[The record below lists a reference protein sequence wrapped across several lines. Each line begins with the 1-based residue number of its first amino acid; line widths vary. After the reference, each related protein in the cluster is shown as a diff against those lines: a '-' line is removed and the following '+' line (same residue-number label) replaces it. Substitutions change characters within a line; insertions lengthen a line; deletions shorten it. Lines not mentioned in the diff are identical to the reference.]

1 MSDMELIMKSLD
13 EVGAKINAIDTD
25 NKASVEAVKS
35 EMKKLGEEQ
44 LKFAKELAALQQ
56 ASVDTESQAV
66 AVKSVG
72 QQFVDSA
79 SYKAFSADAS
89 NDRGARHTISLKTDS
104 PTTSVVGTGITRT
117 TLAQPTQLP
126 GIYGAPDLPLLIEN
140 LIPHIPVQSSSV
152 EYLKNSAFTN
162 NAGVVAEGATKAES
176 TFTFALE
183 TAQVVTVAH
192 WTKITEQL
200 AADAPAVAAYINAKM
215 MYGLALKI
223 DRQLVSGTGTS
234 TQLAGLLKSGNFT
247 DYSSAIASGLPQ
259 GANLID
265 FALLIKAHLESLGYP
280 PKQLLLNPADW
291 AQLALLKDT
300 QKRYLLGGPAG
311 ITTQQLWGLPVVT
324 TAAVPSGKYIIAD
337 FALGATIFDRQEVA
351 VEIDREGDDFR
362 KNLLTIRAERRL
374 GLGVED
380 AAAIAGGNWSLSGS

>member
-1 MSDMELIMKSLD
+1 MSDLETIMKSLD
-13 EVGAKINAIDTD
+13 EVGAKINAVDAD
-25 NKASVEAVKS
+25 GKASVEAVKS

-56 ASVDTESQAV
+56 AGIDAESQAV

-89 NDRGARHTISLKTDS
+89 NDRGARHTISLKNDS

-117 TLAQPTQLP
+117 TLAQPTQLA
-126 GIYGAPDLPLLIEN
+126 GIYGAPELPLLIEN

-162 NAGVVAEGATKAES
+162 NAGVVAEGAAKPES
-176 TFTFALE
+176 TFTFALA
-183 TAQVVTVAH
+183 TANVVTVAH

-223 DRQLVSGTGTS
+223 DRQLVSGTGLS

-247 DYSSAIASGLPQ
+247 DYSSTISSDLPQ

-324 TAAVPSGKYIIAD
+324 TAAVPSGKYIMAD

-380 AAAIAGGNWSLSGS
+380 AAAIAGGDWSLGS

>member
-25 NKASVEAVKS
+25 SKASVEAVKS

-56 ASVDTESQAV
+56 ASVDAESQAV

-89 NDRGARHTISLKTDS
+89 NDRGARHTISLKNDT
-104 PTTSVVGTGITRT
+104 PTPSVVGTGITRT

-234 TQLAGLLKSGNFT
+234 TQLAGLLKSDNFT

-324 TAAVPSGKYIIAD
+324 TAAVPSGKYVMAD

-380 AAAIAGGNWSLSGS
+380 AAAIAGGDWSLGA

>member
-1 MSDMELIMKSLD
+1 MSDMEMILKSLD

-25 NKASVEAVKS
+25 SKASVEAVKA

-56 ASVDTESQAV
+56 SAVDADAQAV

-89 NDRGARHTISLKTDS
+89 NDRGARHTISLKNDT

-117 TLAQPTQLP
+117 TLAQPTQLA

-162 NAGVVAEGATKAES
+162 NAGVVAEGAAKPES
-176 TFTFALE
+176 TFGFALA
-183 TAQVVTVAH
+183 TANIVTVAH

-215 MYGLALKI
+215 LYGLALKV
-223 DRQLVSGTGTS
+223 DRQLVSGTGGS
-234 TQLAGLLKSGNFT
+234 TQLSGFLNT
-247 DYSSAIASGLPQ
+247 GNYSDYSTAIASRIPTG
-259 GANLID
+259 GTLID
-265 FALLIKAHLESLGYP
+265 FALLIKTHLESLGYP
-280 PKQLLLNPADW
+280 AKQLILNPSDW
-291 AQLALLKDT
+291 ADLALLKDT

-324 TAAVPSGKYIIAD
+324 TAAVPTGKYLLTD
-337 FALGATIFDRQEVA
+337 FGLGATIFDRQEVA
-351 VEIDREGDDFR
+351 LEIDREGDDFR

-374 GLGVED
+374 GLAVED
-380 AAAIAGGNWSLSGS
+380 PAAVAGGDWSLSA

>member
-1 MSDMELIMKSLD
+1 MSDLETIMKSLD
-13 EVGAKINAIDTD
+13 EVGAKINAVDAD
-25 NKASVEAVKS
+25 GKASVEAVKS
-35 EMKKLGEEQ
+35 KLKELGEEQ
-44 LKFAKELAALQQ
+44 VKFARELAALQQ
-56 ASVDTESQAV
+56 SAVDADAQSVA
-66 AVKSVG
+66 AKSVG

-89 NDRGARHTISLKTDS
+89 NDRGARHTISLKSDT

-117 TLAQPTQLP
+117 TLAQPTQLA
-126 GIYGAPDLPLLIEN
+126 GIYGAPELPLLIEN

-162 NAGVVAEGATKAES
+162 AAGVVAEGASKPES
-176 TFTFALE
+176 TFTFALA
-183 TAQVVTVAH
+183 TANVVTVAH

-223 DRQLVSGTGTS
+223 DRQLVSGSGTS

-247 DYSSAIASGLPQ
+247 DYSTAVASQIPQ

-265 FALLIKAHLESLGYP
+265 FALIIKAHLESLGYP

-291 AQLALLKDT
+291 AALALLKDT

-324 TAAVPSGKYIIAD
+324 TAAVPSGKYIMAD
-337 FALGATIFDRQEVA
+337 FSLGATIFDRQEVA

-380 AAAIAGGNWSLSGS
+380 AAAIAGGDWSLSS

>member
-1 MSDMELIMKSLD
+1 MQITILCKVVDNFGDIGVVYRL
-13 EVGAKINAIDTD
+13 AK
-25 NKASVEAVKS
+25 
-35 EMKKLGEEQ
+35 Q
-44 LKFAKELAALQQ
+44 LKKIKPENQINLVVDDLLSFQKICSSVQCNLPFQEVESLNIYNWN
-56 ASVDTESQAV
+56 ASD
-66 AVKSVG
+66 
-72 QQFVDSA
+72 FCH
-79 SYKAFSADAS
+79 KAFSADAS

-162 NAGVVAEGATKAES
+162 GAGVVAEGAAKPES

-247 DYSSAIASGLPQ
+247 DYSSAVASQIPQ

-265 FALLIKAHLESLGYP
+265 FALIIKAHLESLGYP

-291 AQLALLKDT
+291 AALALLKDT

-324 TAAVPSGKYIIAD
+324 TAAVPSGKYIMAD

-380 AAAIAGGNWSLSGS
+380 AAAIAGGDWSLSQ

>member
-1 MSDMELIMKSLD
+1 MSDLETIMKSLD
-13 EVGAKINAIDTD
+13 EVGAKINAVDAD
-25 NKASVEAVKS
+25 GKASVEAVKS
-35 EMKKLGEEQ
+35 KLKELGEEQ
-44 LKFAKELAALQQ
+44 VKFAKELAALQQ
-56 ASVDTESQAV
+56 AGIDAESQAV

-117 TLAQPTQLP
+117 TLAQPTQLA

-152 EYLKNSAFTN
+152 EYLKNSAFSN

-234 TQLAGLLKSGNFT
+234 TQLAGLLKSGNHT
-247 DYSSAIASGLPQ
+247 DYSSDVASQIPQ

-265 FALLIKAHLESLGYP
+265 FALIIKAHLESLGYP
-280 PKQLLLNPADW
+280 AKQLVSLLSS
-291 AQLALLKDT
+291 
-300 QKRYLLGGPAG
+300 
-311 ITTQQLWGLPVVT
+311 
-324 TAAVPSGKYIIAD
+324 SG
-337 FALGATIFDRQEVA
+337 
-351 VEIDREGDDFR
+351 DFR
-362 KNLLTIRAERRL
+362 
-374 GLGVED
+374 
-380 AAAIAGGNWSLSGS
+380 

>member
-1 MSDMELIMKSLD
+1 MSDLETIMKSLD
-13 EVGAKINAIDTD
+13 EVGAKINAVDAD
-25 NKASVEAVKS
+25 GKASVEAVKA

-56 ASVDTESQAV
+56 SAVDADAQSG

-89 NDRGARHTISLKTDS
+89 NDRSARHTISLKNDS
-104 PTTSVVGTGITRT
+104 PTTSVVSTGITRN
-117 TLAQPTQLP
+117 TLAAPAQLG
-126 GIYGAPDLPLLIEN
+126 GIYGAPDLPLLIES

-152 EYLKNSAFTN
+152 EYLKNTAFTN
-162 NAGVVAEGATKAES
+162 NAAVVAEGSAKPES
-176 TFTFALE
+176 TFGFALA
-183 TAQVVTVAH
+183 TANIVTVAH

-247 DYSSAIASGLPQ
+247 DYSTAVASQIPQ

-265 FALLIKAHLESLGYP
+265 FALIIKAHLESLGYP

-291 AQLALLKDT
+291 AALALLKDT

-324 TAAVPSGKYIIAD
+324 TAAVPSGKYIMAD

-380 AAAIAGGNWSLSGS
+380 AAAIAGGDWSLGQ

>member
-1 MSDMELIMKSLD
+1 MSDMEMILKSLD

-25 NKASVEAVKS
+25 SKASVEAVKS

-56 ASVDTESQAV
+56 AAVDADAQSG

-89 NDRGARHTISLKTDS
+89 NDRSARHTISLKSDS
-104 PTTSVVGTGITRT
+104 PTTSVVSTGITRT
-117 TLAQPTQLP
+117 TLAQPTQLA
-126 GIYGAPDLPLLIEN
+126 GIYGAPDLPLLIES

-152 EYLKNSAFTN
+152 EYLKNTAFTN
-162 NAGVVAEGATKAES
+162 NAAVVPEGSAKPES
-176 TFTFALE
+176 TFGFALA
-183 TAQVVTVAH
+183 TANIVTVAH

-247 DYSSAIASGLPQ
+247 DYSTAVASQIPQ

-265 FALLIKAHLESLGYP
+265 FALIIKAHLESLGYP

-291 AQLALLKDT
+291 AALALLKDT

-324 TAAVPSGKYIIAD
+324 TAAVPSGKYIMAD

-380 AAAIAGGNWSLSGS
+380 AAAIAGGDWSLGS

>member
-1 MSDMELIMKSLD
+1 M
-13 EVGAKINAIDTD
+13 
-25 NKASVEAVKS
+25 
-35 EMKKLGEEQ
+35 
-44 LKFAKELAALQQ
+44 
-56 ASVDTESQAV
+56 
-66 AVKSVG
+66 
-72 QQFVDSA
+72 
-79 SYKAFSADAS
+79 
-89 NDRGARHTISLKTDS
+89 
-104 PTTSVVGTGITRT
+104 
-117 TLAQPTQLP
+117 P

-152 EYLKNSAFTN
+152 EYLKNSAFSN
-162 NAGVVAEGATKAES
+162 GAGVVAEGASKPES

-247 DYSSAIASGLPQ
+247 DYSSAVASQIPQ

-265 FALLIKAHLESLGYP
+265 FALIIKAHLESLGYP

-291 AQLALLKDT
+291 AALALLKDT

-324 TAAVPSGKYIIAD
+324 TAAVPSGKYIMAD

-380 AAAIAGGNWSLSGS
+380 AAAIAGGDWSLSA

>member
-1 MSDMELIMKSLD
+1 
-13 EVGAKINAIDTD
+13 
-25 NKASVEAVKS
+25 
-35 EMKKLGEEQ
+35 
-44 LKFAKELAALQQ
+44 
-56 ASVDTESQAV
+56 
-66 AVKSVG
+66 
-72 QQFVDSA
+72 
-79 SYKAFSADAS
+79 
-89 NDRGARHTISLKTDS
+89 
-104 PTTSVVGTGITRT
+104 
-117 TLAQPTQLP
+117 
-126 GIYGAPDLPLLIEN
+126 
-140 LIPHIPVQSSSV
+140 
-152 EYLKNSAFTN
+152 
-162 NAGVVAEGATKAES
+162 
-176 TFTFALE
+176 
-183 TAQVVTVAH
+183 
-192 WTKITEQL
+192 
-200 AADAPAVAAYINAKM
+200 M

-247 DYSSAIASGLPQ
+247 DYSSAVASQIPQ

-265 FALLIKAHLESLGYP
+265 FALIIKAHLESLGYP

-291 AQLALLKDT
+291 AALALLKDT

-324 TAAVPSGKYIIAD
+324 TAAVPSGKYIMAD

-380 AAAIAGGNWSLSGS
+380 AAAIAGGDWSLGA